1 MHKPAV
7 FLNRATPPKIVTLTL
22 LAGAVFGL
30 GQQMRGAHFLSHVL
44 WTLWLSWA
52 IVLAVHAG
60 VRAWRT
66 PSELIRKAAA

>member
-1 MHKPAV
+1 
-7 FLNRATPPKIVTLTL
+7 
-22 LAGAVFGL
+22 
-30 GQQMRGAHFLSHVL
+30 VL

-66 PSELIRKAAA
+66 PSELIRKAIA